1 MDRNAHREVAFAQE
15 GSYHLVHIPRQHQ
28 CRHLS
33 AQGEENTGGVLQK
46 ATVPKASRSAAPLM
60 PCLCERCAPLR
71 PLRVPGEQGR
81 DANAQHKTHIHADSS
96 VQELSPG
103 AELVTSSCQC
113 SASSPQR
120 LQGHHRQQKPNG
132 TALGEPSLCPHSAK
146 LLPPAAEHAN
156 ADRPVSEACW
166 TASRA
171 RRSQRKAGETELG
184 TPVRRTTRLS
194 TSANPK
200 CCSSKPCDSNLSEF
214 FPPPSPG
221 QMLDVLSPTT
231 TALSSS
237 AAGEDHAWLALFGT
251 REEKP
256 QLQGSPGACASDLCL
271 ARKPLELLWC
281 LTDGR
286 QSFAQAEPGIRAGTG
301 NFFFLRAEEEN
312 KPSAHQ
318 RQPTPRAGIT
328 TRGHVHASSRRWQ
341 AWKTQ
346 RLHPGLSSAA
356 SLH

>member
-1 MDRNAHREVAFAQE
+1 
-15 GSYHLVHIPRQHQ
+15 
-28 CRHLS
+28 
-33 AQGEENTGGVLQK
+33 
-46 ATVPKASRSAAPLM
+46 M

-71 PLRVPGEQGR
+71 PLRVPGQQGR

-200 CCSSKPCDSNLSEF
+200 CCSSEPCDSNLSEF
-214 FPPPSPG
+214 FPLQALGRCSMSCPQPPLPS
-221 QMLDVLSPTT
+221 L
-231 TALSSS
+231 
-237 AAGEDHAWLALFGT
+237 
-251 REEKP
+251 P
-256 QLQGSPGACASDLCL
+256 QLQERTTLGWHSLVQERKSPSSKAHLAPVPAICVWLGSPWSCSGA
-271 ARKPLELLWC
+271 
-281 LTDGR
+281 
-286 QSFAQAEPGIRAGTG
+286 
-301 NFFFLRAEEEN
+301 
-312 KPSAHQ
+312 
-318 RQPTPRAGIT
+318 
-328 TRGHVHASSRRWQ
+328 
-341 AWKTQ
+341 
-346 RLHPGLSSAA
+346 
-356 SLH
+356 